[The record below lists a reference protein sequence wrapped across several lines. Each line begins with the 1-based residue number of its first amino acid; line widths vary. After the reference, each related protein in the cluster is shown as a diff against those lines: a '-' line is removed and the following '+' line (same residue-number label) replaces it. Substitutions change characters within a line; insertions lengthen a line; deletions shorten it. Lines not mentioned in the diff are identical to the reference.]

1 MEKVLQVQNLTK
13 SYGSVMAV
21 SGLSLRVARG
31 EVFGLLGP
39 NGAGKSTSIECML
52 GVKKASAGTV
62 EILGIN
68 PSEGRKTLFERVGV
82 QFQETGYQD
91 KIRVEEICR
100 MTAALYRKP
109 EHWQRLLAVFDIQG
123 LEKQEVSQLS
133 GGERQRLSVLLAL
146 IPNPELVFLDEL
158 TTGLDTR
165 ARREVWQ
172 YLKELKKGGLT
183 IVLTS
188 HFMDEV
194 EVLCD
199 RALILKKGEP
209 QICGTI
215 EEITEGSPC
224 SCFEEA
230 YLWYTG
236 GGGDDD
242 ARV

>member
-1 MEKVLQVQNLTK
+1 MEKVLQVQNLSK
-13 SYGSVMAV
+13 NYGSVTAV
-21 SGLSLRVARG
+21 SGLSLSVARG

-52 GVKKASAGTV
+52 SVKKASAGTV

-91 KIRVEEICR
+91 KIRVGEICR
-100 MTAALYRKP
+100 MTAALYRQP
-109 EHWQRLLAVFDIQG
+109 ADWQRLLAVFDIQG

-215 EEITEGSPC
+215 GEITEGSPC

-236 GGGDDD
+236 GDDD

>member
-1 MEKVLQVQNLTK
+1 MEKVLQVQNLSK
-13 SYGSVMAV
+13 SYGSVAAV
-21 SGLSLRVARG
+21 SGLSLSVARG

-62 EILGIN
+62 EILEIN

-91 KIRVEEICR
+91 KIRVEEVCR

-109 EHWQRLLAVFDIQG
+109 ADWQRLLAVFDIQG
-123 LEKQEVSQLS
+123 LGKQEVSQLS

-236 GGGDDD
+236 GDDD
-242 ARV
+242 ACV

>member
-1 MEKVLQVQNLTK
+1 MEKVLQVQNLSK
-13 SYGSVMAV
+13 SYGSVAAV
-21 SGLSLRVARG
+21 SGLSLSVTRG

-91 KIRVEEICR
+91 KIRVEEVCR

-109 EHWQRLLAVFDIQG
+109 ADWQRLLAVFDIQG

-165 ARREVWQ
+165 ARRQVWQ

-194 EVLCD
+194 EALCD

-236 GGGDDD
+236 GDDD
-242 ARV
+242 ACV

>member
-1 MEKVLQVQNLTK
+1 MEKVLQVQNLSK
-13 SYGSVMAV
+13 SYGSVAAV
-21 SGLSLRVARG
+21 SGLSLSVARG

-91 KIRVEEICR
+91 KIRVEEVCR

-109 EHWQRLLAVFDIQG
+109 ADWQRLLAVFDIQG
-123 LEKQEVSQLS
+123 LGKQEVSQLS

-172 YLKELKKGGLT
+172 YLKDLKKGGLT

-236 GGGDDD
+236 GDDD
-242 ARV
+242 ACV

>member
-1 MEKVLQVQNLTK
+1 MEKVLQVQNLSK
-13 SYGSVMAV
+13 NYGSVTAV
-21 SGLSLRVARG
+21 SGLSLSVARG

-91 KIRVEEICR
+91 KIRVGEVCR
-100 MTAALYRKP
+100 MTAALYRQP
-109 EHWQRLLAVFDIQG
+109 ADWQRLLAVFDIQR

-215 EEITEGSPC
+215 GEITEGSPC

-236 GGGDDD
+236 GDDD

>member
-13 SYGSVMAV
+13 SYGSVAAV
-21 SGLSLRVARG
+21 SGLSLSVARG

-91 KIRVEEICR
+91 KIRVEEVCR

-109 EHWQRLLAVFDIQG
+109 ADWQRLLAVFDIQG

-236 GGGDDD
+236 GDDD
-242 ARV
+242 ACI

>member
-13 SYGSVMAV
+13 SYGGVAAV
-21 SGLSLRVARG
+21 SGLSLSVARG

-91 KIRVEEICR
+91 KIRVEEVCR

-109 EHWQRLLAVFDIQG
+109 ADWQRLLAVFDIQG
-123 LEKQEVSQLS
+123 LGKQEVSQLS

-236 GGGDDD
+236 GDDD
-242 ARV
+242 ACV

>member
-1 MEKVLQVQNLTK
+1 MEKVLQVQNLSK
-13 SYGSVMAV
+13 SYGSVAAV
-21 SGLSLRVARG
+21 SGLSLSVARG

-91 KIRVEEICR
+91 KIRVEEVCR

-109 EHWQRLLAVFDIQG
+109 ADWQRLLAVFDIQG

-146 IPNPELVFLDEL
+146 IPNPELVFWDEL

-224 SCFEEA
+224 SGFEEA

-236 GGGDDD
+236 GDDD
-242 ARV
+242 ACV

>member
-1 MEKVLQVQNLTK
+1 MKKVLQVQNLSK

-21 SGLSLRVARG
+21 SGLSLSVARG

-91 KIRVEEICR
+91 KIRVEEVCR

-109 EHWQRLLAVFDIQG
+109 ADWQRLLAVFDIQG

-172 YLKELKKGGLT
+172 YLKELKEGGLT

-236 GGGDDD
+236 SDDD

>member
-1 MEKVLQVQNLTK
+1 MEKVLQVQNLSK
-13 SYGSVMAV
+13 NYGSVTAV
-21 SGLSLRVARG
+21 SGLSLSVARG

-91 KIRVEEICR
+91 KIRVGEICR
-100 MTAALYRKP
+100 MTAALYRQP
-109 EHWQRLLAVFDIQG
+109 ADWQRLLAVFDIQG

-215 EEITEGSPC
+215 GEITEGSLC

-236 GGGDDD
+236 GDDD

>member
-13 SYGSVMAV
+13 SYGSVAAV
-21 SGLSLRVARG
+21 SGLSLSVARG

-91 KIRVEEICR
+91 KILVEEVCR

-109 EHWQRLLAVFDIQG
+109 ADWQRLLAVFDIQG

-236 GGGDDD
+236 GDDD
-242 ARV
+242 ACI

>member
-1 MEKVLQVQNLTK
+1 MEKVLQVQNLSK
-13 SYGSVMAV
+13 SYGSVAAV
-21 SGLSLRVARG
+21 SGLSLSVARG

-91 KIRVEEICR
+91 KIRVEEVCR

-109 EHWQRLLAVFDIQG
+109 ADWQRLLTVFDIQG

-236 GGGDDD
+236 GDDD
-242 ARV
+242 ACV

>member
-1 MEKVLQVQNLTK
+1 MEKVLQVQNLSK
-13 SYGSVMAV
+13 NYGSVTAV
-21 SGLSLRVARG
+21 SGLSLSVSRG

-91 KIRVEEICR
+91 KIRVGEVCR
-100 MTAALYRKP
+100 MTAALYRQSAD
-109 EHWQRLLAVFDIQG
+109 WQRLLAVFDIQG

-215 EEITEGSPC
+215 GEITEGSPC

-236 GGGDDD
+236 GDDD

>member
-1 MEKVLQVQNLTK
+1 M
-13 SYGSVMAV
+13 
-21 SGLSLRVARG
+21 
-31 EVFGLLGP
+31 
-39 NGAGKSTSIECML
+39 C
-52 GVKKASAGTV
+52 
-62 EILGIN
+62 
-68 PSEGRKTLFERVGV
+68 
-82 QFQETGYQD
+82 
-91 KIRVEEICR
+91 IR
-100 MTAALYRKP
+100 
-109 EHWQRLLAVFDIQG
+109 D
-123 LEKQEVSQLS
+123 S
-133 GGERQRLSVLLAL
+133 QRLSVLLAL

-158 TTGLDTR
+158 TPGLDTR
-165 ARREVWQ
+165 ARRQVWQ

-236 GGGDDD
+236 GDDD
-242 ARV
+242 ACV

>member
-1 MEKVLQVQNLTK
+1 MKKVLQVQNLSK

-21 SGLSLRVARG
+21 SGLSLSVARG

-91 KIRVEEICR
+91 KIRVGEICR
-100 MTAALYRKP
+100 MTAALYRQP
-109 EHWQRLLAVFDIQG
+109 ADWQRLLAVFDIQG

-236 GGGDDD
+236 GDDD

>member
-1 MEKVLQVQNLTK
+1 MEKVLQVQNLSK
-13 SYGSVMAV
+13 SYGSVAAV
-21 SGLSLRVARG
+21 SGLSLSVARG

-68 PSEGRKTLFERVGV
+68 PSEGRKTLFEWVGV

-91 KIRVEEICR
+91 KIRVEEVCR

-109 EHWQRLLAVFDIQG
+109 ADWQRLLAVFDIQG

-158 TTGLDTR
+158 TPGLDTR
-165 ARREVWQ
+165 ARRQVWQ

-236 GGGDDD
+236 GDDD
-242 ARV
+242 ACV

>member
-13 SYGSVMAV
+13 SYGSVAAV
-21 SGLSLRVARG
+21 SGLSLSVAQG

-91 KIRVEEICR
+91 KIRVEEVCR

-109 EHWQRLLAVFDIQG
+109 ADWQRLLAVFDIQG

-236 GGGDDD
+236 GDDD
-242 ARV
+242 ACI

>member
-1 MEKVLQVQNLTK
+1 MEKVLQVQNLSK
-13 SYGSVMAV
+13 NYGSVTAV
-21 SGLSLRVARG
+21 SGLSLSVARG

-91 KIRVEEICR
+91 KIRVGEVCR
-100 MTAALYRKP
+100 MTAALYRQP
-109 EHWQRLLAVFDIQG
+109 ADWQRLLAVFDIQG

-172 YLKELKKGGLT
+172 YLKELNKGGLT

-215 EEITEGSPC
+215 GEITEGSPC

-236 GGGDDD
+236 GDDD

>member
-1 MEKVLQVQNLTK
+1 MEKVLQVQNLSK
-13 SYGSVMAV
+13 NYGGVTAV
-21 SGLSLRVARG
+21 SGLSLSVARG

-91 KIRVEEICR
+91 KIRVGEVCR
-100 MTAALYRKP
+100 MTAALYRQP
-109 EHWQRLLAVFDIQG
+109 ADWQRLLAVFDIQR

-215 EEITEGSPC
+215 GEITEGSPC

-236 GGGDDD
+236 GDDD

>member
-1 MEKVLQVQNLTK
+1 MEKVLQVQNLSK
-13 SYGSVMAV
+13 NYGSVTAV
-21 SGLSLRVARG
+21 SGLSLSVARG

-91 KIRVEEICR
+91 KIRVGEVCR
-100 MTAALYRKP
+100 MTAALYRQP
-109 EHWQRLLAVFDIQG
+109 ADWQRLLAVFDIQG

-158 TTGLDTR
+158 TTWLDTR

-215 EEITEGSPC
+215 GEITEGSPC

-236 GGGDDD
+236 GDDD

>member
-1 MEKVLQVQNLTK
+1 MEEVLQVQNLSK
-13 SYGSVMAV
+13 NYGGVTAV
-21 SGLSLRVARG
+21 NGLSLSVARG

-52 GVKKASAGTV
+52 GVKKANAGTV
-62 EILGIN
+62 RVLGIN
-68 PSEGRKTLFERVGV
+68 PYEKRKQLFESVGV

-91 KIRVEEICR
+91 KIRVGEVCR
-100 MTAALYRKP
+100 MTAALYRQP
-109 EHWQRLLAVFDIQG
+109 ADWQKLLEVFDIQG
-123 LEKQEVSQLS
+123 FEKQEVSQLS

-165 ARREVWQ
+165 ARREVWH
-172 YLKELKKGGLT
+172 YLKELKKDGLT

-199 RALILKKGEP
+199 RALILKKGKT

-215 EEITEGSPC
+215 EAIIAKSPC
-224 SCFEEA
+224 GCFEDA
-230 YLWYTG
+230 YLWFT
-236 GGGDDD
+236 GGDDD

>member
-1 MEKVLQVQNLTK
+1 MEKVLQVQNLSK
-13 SYGSVMAV
+13 SYGSVAAV
-21 SGLSLRVARG
+21 SGLSLSVARG

-62 EILGIN
+62 EILGLN

-91 KIRVEEICR
+91 KIRVEEVCR

-109 EHWQRLLAVFDIQG
+109 ADWQRLLAVFDIQG

-236 GGGDDD
+236 GDDD
-242 ARV
+242 ACV

>member
-1 MEKVLQVQNLTK
+1 MEKVLQVQNLSK
-13 SYGSVMAV
+13 SYGSVAAV
-21 SGLSLRVARG
+21 SGLSLSVARG

-52 GVKKASAGTV
+52 GVKKASVGTV

-91 KIRVEEICR
+91 KIRVEEVCR

-109 EHWQRLLAVFDIQG
+109 ADWQRLLAVFDIQG
-123 LEKQEVSQLS
+123 LGKQEVSQLS

-236 GGGDDD
+236 GDDD
-242 ARV
+242 ACV

>member
-1 MEKVLQVQNLTK
+1 MEKVLQVQNLSK
-13 SYGSVMAV
+13 NYGSVTAV
-21 SGLSLRVARG
+21 SGLSLSVARG

-91 KIRVEEICR
+91 KIRVGEVCR
-100 MTAALYRKP
+100 MTAALYRQP
-109 EHWQRLLAVFDIQG
+109 ADWQRLLAVFDIQG

-236 GGGDDD
+236 GDDD

>member
-1 MEKVLQVQNLTK
+1 MEKVLQVQNLSK
-13 SYGSVMAV
+13 SYGSVAAV
-21 SGLSLRVARG
+21 SGLSLSVARG

-68 PSEGRKTLFERVGV
+68 PSEGRKTLFEWVGV

-91 KIRVEEICR
+91 KIRVEEVCR

-109 EHWQRLLAVFDIQG
+109 ADWQRLLAVFDIQG

-158 TTGLDTR
+158 TPGLDPR
-165 ARREVWQ
+165 ARRQVWQ

-236 GGGDDD
+236 GDDD
-242 ARV
+242 ACV

>member
-1 MEKVLQVQNLTK
+1 MEKVLQVQNLSK
-13 SYGSVMAV
+13 SYGSVAAV
-21 SGLSLRVARG
+21 SGLSLSVARG

-91 KIRVEEICR
+91 KIRVEEVCR

-109 EHWQRLLAVFDIQG
+109 ADWQRLLAVFDIQG

-215 EEITEGSPC
+215 EEITEGSPY

-236 GGGDDD
+236 GDDD
-242 ARV
+242 ACV

>member
-13 SYGSVMAV
+13 SYGSVAAV
-21 SGLSLRVARG
+21 SGLSLSVARG

-91 KIRVEEICR
+91 KIRVEEVCQ

-109 EHWQRLLAVFDIQG
+109 ADWQRLLAVFDIQG
-123 LEKQEVSQLS
+123 LAKQEVSQLS

-209 QICGTI
+209 KICGTI

-236 GGGDDD
+236 GDDD
-242 ARV
+242 ACV

>member
-1 MEKVLQVQNLTK
+1 MEEVLQVQNLSK
-13 SYGSVMAV
+13 NYGGVTAV
-21 SGLSLRVARG
+21 NGLSLSVARG

-52 GVKKASAGTV
+52 GVKKANAGTV
-62 EILGIN
+62 RVLGIN
-68 PSEGRKTLFERVGV
+68 PYEKRKQLFESIGV

-91 KIRVEEICR
+91 KIRVGEVCR
-100 MTAALYRKP
+100 MTAALYRQP
-109 EHWQRLLAVFDIQG
+109 ADWQKLLEVFDIQG
-123 LEKQEVSQLS
+123 FEKQEVSQLS

-165 ARREVWQ
+165 ARREVWH
-172 YLKELKKGGLT
+172 YLKELKKDGLT

-199 RALILKKGEP
+199 RALILKRGKT

-215 EEITEGSPC
+215 EAITAKSPC
-224 SCFEEA
+224 GCFEDA
-230 YLWYTG
+230 YLWFT
-236 GGGDDD
+236 GGDDD

>member
-1 MEKVLQVQNLTK
+1 MKTVLQVQNLSK
-13 SYGSVMAV
+13 SYGSVKAV
-21 SGLSLRVARG
+21 SGLSLSVDRG

-52 GVKKASAGTV
+52 GVKKADAGTAAV
-62 EILGIN
+62 LGIN
-68 PSEGRKTLFERVGV
+68 PSEGRKELFERVGV

-91 KIRVEEICR
+91 KIRVGEVCQ
-100 MTAALYRKP
+100 MTAALYRQP
-109 EHWQRLLAVFDIQG
+109 ADWRQLLEVFDIQSH
-123 LEKQEVSQLS
+123 EKQEVSQLS

-165 ARREVWQ
+165 ARREVWH
-172 YLKELKKGGLT
+172 YLEALKKDGLT

-194 EVLCD
+194 EALCD

-215 EEITEGSPC
+215 GEIMAKSPC
-224 SCFEEA
+224 ACFEDA

-236 GGGDDD
+236 GDDD
-242 ARV
+242 ARL

>member
-1 MEKVLQVQNLTK
+1 MEKVLQVQNLSK
-13 SYGSVMAV
+13 NYGSVTAV
-21 SGLSLRVARG
+21 SGLSLSVARG

-91 KIRVEEICR
+91 KIRVGEVCR
-100 MTAALYRKP
+100 MTASLYRQP
-109 EHWQRLLAVFDIQG
+109 ADWQRLLAVFDIQG

-215 EEITEGSPC
+215 GEITEGSPC

-236 GGGDDD
+236 GDDD

>member
-1 MEKVLQVQNLTK
+1 MEKVLQVQNLSK
-13 SYGSVMAV
+13 NYGSVTAV
-21 SGLSLRVARG
+21 SGLSLSVARG

-91 KIRVEEICR
+91 KIRVGEVCR
-100 MTAALYRKP
+100 MTAALYRQP
-109 EHWQRLLAVFDIQG
+109 ADWQRLLAVFDIQG

-215 EEITEGSPC
+215 GEITEGSPC

-236 GGGDDD
+236 GDND

>member
-1 MEKVLQVQNLTK
+1 MEKVLQVQNLSK
-13 SYGSVMAV
+13 NYGSVTAV
-21 SGLSLRVARG
+21 NGLSLSVARG

-52 GVKKASAGTV
+52 GVKKASTGTV

-91 KIRVEEICR
+91 KIRVGEICR
-100 MTAALYRKP
+100 MTAALYRQP
-109 EHWQRLLAVFDIQG
+109 ADWQRLLAVFDIQG

-215 EEITEGSPC
+215 GEITEGSPC

-236 GGGDDD
+236 GDDD

>member
-21 SGLSLRVARG
+21 SGLSLSVARG

-91 KIRVEEICR
+91 KIRVGEVCR
-100 MTAALYRKP
+100 MTAALYRQP
-109 EHWQRLLAVFDIQG
+109 ADWQRLLAVFDIQG

-172 YLKELKKGGLT
+172 YLKELKEGGLT

-236 GGGDDD
+236 SDDD

>member
-1 MEKVLQVQNLTK
+1 M
-13 SYGSVMAV
+13 
-21 SGLSLRVARG
+21 
-31 EVFGLLGP
+31 
-39 NGAGKSTSIECML
+39 
-52 GVKKASAGTV
+52 KKASAGTV

-68 PSEGRKTLFERVGV
+68 PSEGRKTLFEWVGV

-91 KIRVEEICR
+91 KIRVEEVCR

-109 EHWQRLLAVFDIQG
+109 ADWQRLLAVFDIQG

-158 TTGLDTR
+158 TPGLDTR
-165 ARREVWQ
+165 ARRQVWQ

-236 GGGDDD
+236 GDDD
-242 ARV
+242 ACV

>member
-1 MEKVLQVQNLTK
+1 MKKVLQVQNLSK

-21 SGLSLRVARG
+21 SGLSLSVARG

-91 KIRVEEICR
+91 KIRVEEVCR

-109 EHWQRLLAVFDIQG
+109 ADWQRLLAVFDIQG

-236 GGGDDD
+236 GDDD
-242 ARV
+242 ACV

>member
-1 MEKVLQVQNLTK
+1 MKKVLQVQNLSK

-21 SGLSLRVARG
+21 SGLSLSVARG

-68 PSEGRKTLFERVGV
+68 PPEGRKTLFERVGV

-91 KIRVEEICR
+91 KIRVGEICR
-100 MTAALYRKP
+100 MTAALYRQP
-109 EHWQRLLAVFDIQG
+109 ADWQRLLAVFDIQG

-236 GGGDDD
+236 GDDD
-242 ARV
+242 ACV

>member
-1 MEKVLQVQNLTK
+1 
-13 SYGSVMAV
+13 
-21 SGLSLRVARG
+21 
-31 EVFGLLGP
+31 
-39 NGAGKSTSIECML
+39 
-52 GVKKASAGTV
+52 
-62 EILGIN
+62 
-68 PSEGRKTLFERVGV
+68 
-82 QFQETGYQD
+82 
-91 KIRVEEICR
+91 

-109 EHWQRLLAVFDIQG
+109 ADWQRLLAVFDIQG

-165 ARREVWQ
+165 ARRQVWQ

-209 QICGTI
+209 KICGTI

-236 GGGDDD
+236 GDDD
-242 ARV
+242 ACV

>member
-1 MEKVLQVQNLTK
+1 MEKVLQVQNLSK
-13 SYGSVMAV
+13 NYGGVTAV
-21 SGLSLRVARG
+21 SGLSLSVARG

-91 KIRVEEICR
+91 KIRVGEVCR
-100 MTAALYRKP
+100 MTAALYRQP
-109 EHWQRLLAVFDIQG
+109 ADWQRLLAVFDIQG

-215 EEITEGSPC
+215 GEITEGSPC

-236 GGGDDD
+236 GDDD

>member
-13 SYGSVMAV
+13 SYGGVAAV
-21 SGLSLRVARG
+21 SGLSLSVARG

-91 KIRVEEICR
+91 KIRVEEVCR

-109 EHWQRLLAVFDIQG
+109 ADWQRLLAVFDIQG

-165 ARREVWQ
+165 ARRQVWQ

-199 RALILKKGEP
+199 RELILKKGEP
-209 QICGTI
+209 KICGTI

-236 GGGDDD
+236 GDDD
-242 ARV
+242 ACV

>member
-1 MEKVLQVQNLTK
+1 MEKVLQVQNLSK
-13 SYGSVMAV
+13 SYGSVAAV
-21 SGLSLRVARG
+21 SGLSLSVARG

-91 KIRVEEICR
+91 KIRVEEVCR

-109 EHWQRLLAVFDIQG
+109 ADWQRLLAVFDIQG

-236 GGGDDD
+236 GDDD